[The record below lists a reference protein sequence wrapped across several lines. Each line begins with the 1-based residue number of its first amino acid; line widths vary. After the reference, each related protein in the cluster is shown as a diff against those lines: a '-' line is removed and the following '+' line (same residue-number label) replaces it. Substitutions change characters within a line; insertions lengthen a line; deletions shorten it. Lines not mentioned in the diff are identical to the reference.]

1 MPKVVPIERVTLL
14 GAATDWYVV
23 SPSRGRLAHISQA
36 RWIEQ
41 GLRSLVCNPSL
52 AKATMVDVNI
62 RDTQYYMGV
71 FRSLCVREKMH
82 ELKWPERDYIVQV
95 ARFDPSKGKK
105 SEMSGC
111 VNANVHN
118 RYT

>member
-1 MPKVVPIERVTLL
+1 
-14 GAATDWYVV
+14 
-23 SPSRGRLAHISQA
+23 
-36 RWIEQ
+36 
-41 GLRSLVCNPSL
+41 
-52 AKATMVDVNI
+52 MVDVNI